1 MLYVNRTILDVGL
14 FIAVAYFCFALYT
27 IYLSIVLHWKKIPYV
42 TDQKRAGTLFLCIL
56 TVIGYFLLIQHQWI
70 GVVIVYL
77 LFIVDLF
84 LLCIVIPLE
93 FRVFCSKENLL
104 PHIGKVLFV
113 LNIPFE
119 QKNDRFLLLQ
129 KNQSLRIKKTLFQ
142 TFRIIMEPGKN
153 HALLK
158 TIQKETA
165 KMIRRETLPIYQ
177 KGVLY
182 LAILSIVFLL
192 FSALLLLVCL
202 FHYSF
207 SFFM

>member
-14 FIAVAYFCFALYT
+14 FIAVAYFCFALYAL
-27 IYLSIVLHWKKIPYV
+27 YLSIILHWKKIPYI

-56 TVIGYFLLIQHQWI
+56 TVAGYFLLIQHQWI

-84 LLCIVIPLE
+84 LLCIVIPFE

-104 PHIGKVLFV
+104 PYISKVLFV

-129 KNQSLRIKKTLFQ
+129 KNQSLRIKKSFFQ
-142 TFRIIMEPGKN
+142 TFRIIMEPGKD
-153 HALLK
+153 HSLLK

-165 KMIRRETLPIYQ
+165 KMIRRENLPIYQ

-182 LAILSIVFLL
+182 FAFLGIVFLL
-192 FSALLLLVCL
+192 FSSFLSFISL